1 MKEKCLVAFEI
12 GMTQKDA
19 IVSLIKKYLKDVKI
33 ESKKDLSGKD
43 RMIFIRKG
51 F

>member
-1 MKEKCLVAFEI
+1 MKIKLVLKENLVKKLTR
-12 GMTQKDA
+12 TQ
-19 IVSLIKKYLKDVKI
+19 ILIKKYLKDVKV